1 MKLTKLD
8 TAKRQLV
15 TAIRL
20 FLDDRDPVSIYSLAS
35 NAWEIID
42 ELCRKRQVDNFS
54 NLARSNLEP
63 GKDLKVDYINNPFR
77 NFFKHADKDHDK
89 ELDGFEDTH
98 NDHLL
103 YITVADLLKLLNKSP
118 LECQVYQVWYI
129 ALYKEKFGGDD
140 NEIVITA
147 SNAFPSM
154 DKLSRIE
161 QKKIGREILSEVLN
175 NPELVND
182 LKTDRS
188 EISRWK

>member
-1 MKLTKLD
+1 M
-8 TAKRQLV
+8 
-15 TAIRL
+15 
-20 FLDDRDPVSIYSLAS
+20 
-35 NAWEIID
+35 
-42 ELCRKRQVDNFS
+42 
-54 NLARSNLEP
+54 
-63 GKDLKVDYINNPFR
+63 
-77 NFFKHADKDHDK
+77 
-89 ELDGFEDTH
+89 
-98 NDHLL
+98 
-103 YITVADLLKLLNKSP
+103 LKLLNKSP

-129 ALYKEKFGGDD
+129 ALYKEKFGADD